1 MEKIM
6 KKILLIA
13 LAVLSLNAL
22 AKDKVLLSCTT
33 YGDALSEVQVLA
45 DAKGDQSIKII
56 EMDNTS
62 KKLQV
67 MMPTFFSDKKTQLVL
82 SAARYPDSASG
93 GAVDEAAILVISAN
107 KKSARLAHAGLIFFM
122 DCR

>member
-1 MEKIM
+1 MEDIM
-6 KKILLIA
+6 KKLLLIA
-13 LAVLSLNAL
+13 LATLSFNAL

-33 YGDALSEVQVLA
+33 YGDALSEVQVVA
-45 DAKGDQSIKII
+45 DANGDQSIKII

-62 KKLQV
+62 KKMQV
-67 MMPTFFSDKKTQLVL
+67 MMPTFYSAKKTQLVL

-93 GAVDEAAILVISAN
+93 GAVDEAAILVVEAN
-107 KKSARLAHAGLIFFM
+107 KKSARLAHAGLVFFM